1 MEQLKIDNITVDVV
15 RKSIKNIHIVCD
27 NRRHPA
33 PFTITL
39 LSTIKHQH
47 NILWKKI
54 FDIQTELPYICPV
67 RKQCLIKPLL
77 TLTMSPSVTASTGI
91 DALSHAI
98 EGMISKYMRRAVAD
112 GEDLEARYYMS
123 MAATLCMMA
132 MSTSGGSYSHSAF
145 CYFSV

>member
-67 RKQCLIKPLL
+67 RKQYLIN
-77 TLTMSPSVTASTGI
+77 
-91 DALSHAI
+91 
-98 EGMISKYMRRAVAD
+98 
-112 GEDLEARYYMS
+112 
-123 MAATLCMMA
+123 
-132 MSTSGGSYSHSAF
+132 F
-145 CYFSV
+145 